1 MVALT
6 KREARALAV
15 IASRLD
21 RKHIGRK
28 IKPDDILDTVR
39 HLGMIQLDTI
49 SVVSRAH
56 ETALWSRLG
65 NYDLDHLTE
74 LFTGRRQL
82 TEYLTHAAAITPT
95 EYLPLMKPL
104 MARYPRDPE
113 YWTANPEKAQI
124 AERIL
129 DRVEREGALGSRHF
143 EAPQDSPKLGQWESW
158 YGTKPER
165 EILFD
170 LWVEGRLM
178 VALRDR
184 GFGRWYDLP
193 HRVAPDHV
201 ELSAP
206 SEADWHRSVLLHAM
220 RAMGVATA
228 PWLTDY
234 WRTGG
239 QAYVPNKQ
247 VRTIMPELAREGLVV
262 SVTIEG
268 VKDEAWLDSAL
279 IPVLD
284 QLREGFGWPTKTTF
298 LSPFDN
304 LIWNRGRMEQLWDM
318 YYRLEIYT
326 PAAKR
331 VYGYY
336 NMPILHRGKLV
347 GLMDPSLN
355 RKEGVLTIRSLHLQ
369 PNVKPTAALAKAIAK
384 TLDEFVDFLGGEEW
398 TVLQSNPEGFAAEI
412 HNALR

>member
-1 MVALT
+1 MIELS
-6 KREARALAV
+6 KREAQALAV

-21 RKHIGRK
+21 RKHISRR
-28 IKPDDILDTVR
+28 ITPDDILDTIR

-65 NYDLDHLTE
+65 DYDLDHLTE
-74 LFTGRRQL
+74 LFTGRRAL

-95 EYLPLMKPL
+95 EYVPLMKPL
-104 MARYPRDPE
+104 MNRYPRDPE
-113 YWTANPEKAQI
+113 YWSSNPEKALI

-129 DRVEREGALGSRHF
+129 DRVEQEGALGSRHF
-143 EAPQDSPKLGQWESW
+143 EAPEDGEKLGQWESW
-158 YGTKPER
+158 YGSKPER

-170 LWVEGRLM
+170 LWAEGRLM
-178 VALRDR
+178 VSLRDR
-184 GFGRWYDLP
+184 TFGRWYDLP
-193 HRVAPDHV
+193 DRVAPEQLDISV
-201 ELSAP
+201 PTE
-206 SEADWHRSVLLHAM
+206 EEWHRSVLLHAM

-234 WRTGG
+234 WRSGG
-239 QAYVPNKQ
+239 QAYVPNKR
-247 VRTIMPELAREGLVV
+247 VRAIMPVLASEELVV
-262 SVTIEG
+262 PATIEG
-268 VKDEAWLDSAL
+268 VKDHAWLDTAL
-279 IPVLD
+279 VPVLD
-284 QLREGFGWPTKTTF
+284 QLRQGFGWPTKTTF

-347 GLMDPSLN
+347 GLMDPSMN
-355 RKEGVLTIRSLHLQ
+355 RKDGVLTIRSLHLQ
-369 PNVKPTAALAKAIAK
+369 PRVKPTPALAKAIAK
-384 TLDEFVDFLGGEEW
+384 TLDEFVAFLGGTEW
-398 TVLQSNPEGFAAEI
+398 DILQSDPEGFAAEI
-412 HNALR
+412 HNAQR